1 MLTGAMA
8 SRFATT
14 AGPAIQALRV
24 TLADAPLRRLVF
36 AWFMVN
42 AGKWAFLVTNLVVAY
57 DRGGA
62 AWVGALSVA
71 RYLTPGLIAPLAGL
85 PTARWR
91 PEAVL
96 RATNA
101 TRTLAVLAAA
111 AVIATGGAIELL
123 TLVVAIEA
131 GVGAFTRPVHMG
143 LCPAVSRTPA
153 QLIGANV
160 TSSAAEALGTFVGP
174 AVAGILLVATG
185 PTAVMLA
192 VAVVYA
198 VGVLSIAT
206 LSIPA
211 VGRRRGRAS
220 VADVIDDLTAG
231 FRAASSIPGPRL
243 VIVSLTLQCLVR
255 GLLTVLIVV
264 AAIELLGMGEPGVGT
279 LNAAMGLGGL
289 VGAALAIGLAG
300 RDRLGPA
307 FAVALAG
314 WGAPIAMMGIIPVAV
329 VAILAMAAIG
339 AANAVLDVSGFT
351 LAQRTAPNAA
361 RVSLLG
367 LIDGAANLGPAIGA
381 AIAPILAQS
390 LGTRG
395 ALTLT
400 GLILP
405 IAALA
410 IWPIVRRL
418 DEGGPAAV
426 RRVELLRQQALF
438 APLSLA
444 TIEHLAGNLVPV
456 KAEPGE
462 TLIEEGAHGDEYFL
476 LDQGDVEIEQGGTV
490 IGRHGPGFGFGEIA
504 LLNDVPRTA
513 TVRAVSRVAAF
524 SLGRDPFLEA
534 VTGHAQ
540 SREAAEATAAEHLT
554 GDARRAG

>member
-1 MLTGAMA
+1 MV
-8 SRFATT
+8 SRFATS

-36 AWFMVN
+36 AWFAVN
-42 AGKWAFLVTNLVVAY
+42 TGKWAFLVTNLVVAY

-62 AWVGALSVA
+62 AWVAAMSVA

-101 TRTLAVLAAA
+101 TRTVAVLAAA

-123 TLVVAIEA
+123 TLVIAIEA

-143 LCPAVSRTPA
+143 LCPAMSRTPA

-160 TSSAAEALGTFVGP
+160 TSSGAEALGTFVGP
-174 AVAGILLVATG
+174 AAAGVLLVALG

-192 VAVVYA
+192 VAGVYA
-198 VGVLSIAT
+198 IGVLSIAT
-206 LSIPA
+206 LNIPA
-211 VGRRRGRAS
+211 VGQRRTRTG
-220 VADVIDDLTAG
+220 VGDVIDDLTAG
-231 FRAASSIPGPRL
+231 FRAASSLPGPRL
-243 VIVSLTLQCLVR
+243 VIVSLTLQTLVR
-255 GLLTVLIVV
+255 GLLTVLVV
-264 AAIELLGMGEPGVGT
+264 LAAIELLGMGEPGVGT

-289 VGAALAIGLAG
+289 VGAVLAMGLAG
-300 RDRLGPA
+300 RERLGPA

-314 WGAPIAMMGIIPVAV
+314 WGAPIAVMGIIPVPA
-329 VAILAMAAIG
+329 VAILGMAAIG

-351 LAQRTAPNAA
+351 LAQRTAPNSA

-367 LIDGAANLGPAIGA
+367 LIDGAANLGPALGA
-381 AIAPILAQS
+381 AIAAILAEA

-395 ALTLT
+395 ALMVT

-405 IAALA
+405 AAA
-410 IWPIVRRL
+410 IVIWPIIRRL
-418 DEGGPAAV
+418 DEGGPAAI

-444 TIEHLAGNLVPV
+444 TVEHLAGNLVPV
-456 KAEPGE
+456 MAEPGE
-462 TLIEEGAHGDEYFL
+462 TLVEEGAQGDDYFL
-476 LDQGDVEIEQGGTV
+476 LDRGDVEVEQGGN
-490 IGRHGPGFGFGEIA
+490 IIARHGPGIGFGEIA

-513 TVRAVSRVAAF
+513 TVRATSEVAAF

-534 VTGHAQ
+534 VTGHVQ
-540 SREAAEATAAEHLT
+540 SREAAEATAAEHLA
-554 GDARRAG
+554 GDVRRGG

>member
-1 MLTGAMA
+1 MA
-8 SRFATT
+8 SRFATS

-24 TLADAPLRRLVF
+24 TFADAPLRRLVF
-36 AWFMVN
+36 AWFAVN
-42 AGKWAFLVTNLVVAY
+42 TGKWAFLVTNLVVAY

-62 AWVGALSVA
+62 AWVAALSVA

-91 PEAVL
+91 PESVL

-101 TRTLAVLAAA
+101 TRTVAVLAAA
-111 AVIATGGAIELL
+111 AVIATGGAIEVL

-160 TSSAAEALGTFVGP
+160 TSSGAEALGTFVGP
-174 AVAGILLVATG
+174 AAAGVLLVAVG

-206 LSIPA
+206 LKIPA
-211 VGRRRGRAS
+211 VGQRRTRSS

-231 FRAASSIPGPRL
+231 FRAASSLPGPRL
-243 VIVSLTLQCLVR
+243 VIVSLTLQTLVR
-255 GLLTVLIVV
+255 GLLTVLVV
-264 AAIELLGMGEPGVGT
+264 LAAIELLGMGEPGVGT

-289 VGAALAIGLAG
+289 LGAVLAIGLAG
-300 RDRLGPA
+300 RERLGPA

-314 WGAPIAMMGIIPVAV
+314 WGAPIAVMGIIPVPA
-329 VAILAMAAIG
+329 VAILGMAAIG

-351 LAQRTAPNAA
+351 LAQRTAPNSA

-367 LIDGAANLGPAIGA
+367 LIDGAANLGPALGA
-381 AIAPILAQS
+381 AIAPILAGA
-390 LGTRG
+390 LGTKG
-395 ALTLT
+395 ALTVT

-426 RRVELLRQQALF
+426 RRVELLRKQPLF
-438 APLSLA
+438 GPLSLA
-444 TIEHLAGNLVPV
+444 TVEYLAGSMVPV
-456 KAEPGE
+456 RYQPHEA
-462 TLIEEGAHGDEYFL
+462 LIEEGARGDQYFL
-476 LDQGDVEIEQGGTV
+476 LDAGEVDVEQGGSV
-490 IGRHGPGFGFGEIA
+490 IARHGPGVGFGEIA

-513 TVRAVSRVAAF
+513 TVRAASPVAAF
-524 SLGRDPFLEA
+524 SLGRGAFLEA

-540 SREAAEATAAEHLT
+540 SRQAAEATATEHLAD
-554 GDARRAG
+554 DARRVG